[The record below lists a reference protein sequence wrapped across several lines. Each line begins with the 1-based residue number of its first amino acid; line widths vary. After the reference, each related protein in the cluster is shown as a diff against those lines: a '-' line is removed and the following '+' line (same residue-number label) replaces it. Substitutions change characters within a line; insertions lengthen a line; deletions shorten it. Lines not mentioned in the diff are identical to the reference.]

1 MSRQFNQQ
9 QLAAIEAKGSNIL
22 VSASAG
28 SGKTTVLIERII
40 RHVLSDYASL
50 DQLLVVTFTE
60 MAANEMKERLE
71 MALKQQI
78 NHSKDPELK
87 RNLMRQLSI
96 LPEAHIRTLH
106 SFCLTVI
113 QQFFYLDDIDHCL
126 LYTSDAADDIAL
138 V

>member
-96 LPEAHIRTLH
+96 LPEAHIRTLLSLIH
-106 SFCLTVI
+106 I
-113 QQFFYLDDIDHCL
+113 
-126 LYTSDAADDIAL
+126 
-138 V
+138 

>member
-113 QQFFYLDDIDHCL
+113 QQFFYLLIQNLRYSQTQPKLNC
-126 LYTSDAADDIAL
+126 
-138 V
+138 